1 MAIVM
6 VVTCTKAKHMEQSEH
21 ELSNSEHLY
30 IFFFC
35 TIGTSL
41 VLGLVN
47 LERETSLFPSHADP
61 ILYCPNPPN
70 RQSSPPFRGA
80 SVGLRARL
88 SGLLRH
94 IPQTL

>member
-6 VVTCTKAKHMEQSEH
+6 VVTYTKAKHMEQSEH

-30 IFFFC
+30 IFFC

-41 VLGLVN
+41 VLGLVS
-47 LERETSLFPSHADP
+47 LEREMSLFPSHADP

-80 SVGLRARL
+80 SVRL
-88 SGLLRH
+88 KAHLSRLIRH
-94 IPQTL
+94 IPHTL